1 MTANQEEAEGL
12 AIEALGFI
20 AQDNELMGRFLALT
34 GLAGDDIRQAV
45 STPGFMAGV
54 LEFLLNHEPTLL
66 AFCSAA
72 GKNPQRV
79 AQAFA
84 LLPGG
89 KPVEH

>member
-1 MTANQEEAEGL
+1 MIANQEEAEEL

-20 AQDNELMGRFLALT
+20 AQDNELTGRFLALT

-45 STPGFMAGV
+45 ATPGFQAGV
-54 LEFLLNHEPTLL
+54 LEFLLSHEPTLL

-72 GKNPQRV
+72 LKDPQQV

-89 KPVEH
+89 KHIER

>member
-1 MTANQEEAEGL
+1 MIATTAEAEEL

-34 GLAGDDIRQAV
+34 GLAGADIRQAV
-45 STPGFMAGV
+45 ATPGFMAGV
-54 LEFLLNHEPTLL
+54 LEFFLNHEPTLL

-89 KPVEH
+89 KAFEH